1 MEDRGTKRDGEALL
15 GEGCHDSRHNGDLW
29 RHNGNLCR
37 HNGNPSAAPAQ
48 LEAMGQWWNIAL
60 GPTALHLV

>member
-29 RHNGNLCR
+29 RHNGN
-37 HNGNPSAAPAQ
+37 PSAAPAQ

-60 GPTALHLV
+60 GPTALRLV